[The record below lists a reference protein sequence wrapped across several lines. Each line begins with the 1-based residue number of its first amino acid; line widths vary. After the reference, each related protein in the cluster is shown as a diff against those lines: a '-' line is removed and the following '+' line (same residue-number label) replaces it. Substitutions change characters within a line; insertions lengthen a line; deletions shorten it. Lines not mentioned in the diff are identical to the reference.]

1 MQFLESRLLGIQID
15 ETGREA
21 VLSFIDASGTR
32 FTMNLH
38 GIEKIVVN
46 EFRQQNVIE
55 DMKHWRRTNG
65 SSEMRSA
72 AFMLIAGA
80 LEKDCSPRL
89 AMVVQDV
96 ENKVIRGELEL
107 MEITAIFGAQII
119 ALFTSATYSKIPKPV
134 SREIRNP

>member
-1 MQFLESRLLGIQID
+1 MQFMESKLLGIQID

-21 VLSFIDASGTR
+21 VLSFIDAGGVK

-38 GIEKIVVN
+38 GVEKIVIN

-55 DMKHWRRTNG
+55 NMKHWRRTNEL
-65 SSEMRSA
+65 SEMRAA
-72 AFMLIAGA
+72 AFTLITGA
-80 LEKDCSPRL
+80 VEKNCSPQL

-96 ENKVIRGELEL
+96 ENRIMSGELEL

-119 ALFTSATYSKIPKPV
+119 ALFTSMTYSKDKA
-134 SREIRNP
+134 SK